1 MSVVANWLNP
11 VAAHTN
17 VGRSPRIGFTGAV
30 GSVLGNLAGRWRVG
44 ATRQLRD
51 LAQIP
56 RPRAGDVIS
65 GVSVAL
71 VLIPQS
77 LAYANLAGLPPVM
90 GLFASAFPLLIFAAF
105 ASSPFLQTGPVALT
119 SLLTAGALAGAGL
132 EPSTEAYIGA
142 AAILAIVVGV
152 TRAIIGI
159 TRLGGIVYLM
169 AEPVT
174 IGFTSGAGLV
184 IMASQLP
191 RALGA
196 ELPTDVGGWSNPI
209 ARAAWAISHPNSWT
223 VGALLISVITLGL
236 MLQGRKVHRLFPG
249 VLVAVLLALMFS
261 RAFDYGGTVIP
272 DIDAGLP
279 TWSLD
284 LPWSR
289 TGSLITGGLVIA
301 LVGFAEPASIARLF
315 ANEDQTRW
323 SSSREFFASGLAN
336 TVAGVTGA
344 YPVGGSFSRSSVNR
358 FAGAETRFSGAIT
371 GLVVIAF
378 LPFAGL
384 LDGLPDAVLGA
395 IVVGAVMTLIK
406 PKRLYRLWR
415 RSPWQAGLAWI
426 TFGATLLTPP
436 NVQYAVLLGV
446 AATVILHFIR
456 PFRLDVERT
465 AEGELH
471 IRPRGLL
478 WIATN
483 RKFKAALRELIAH
496 DSGTGPVVVSLDR
509 STAIDS
515 AIADSVAAG
524 QVAAKRAG
532 RPFHV
537 TNPPEGAVP
546 ILENFDLTIV

>member
-1 MSVVANWLNP
+1 MNAGSL
-11 VAAHTN
+11 
-17 VGRSPRIGFTGAV
+17 PRIRFTGAV
-30 GSVLGNLAGRWRVG
+30 GSVVGNYADRWRVG
-44 ATRQLRD
+44 ASRQFRD
-51 LAQIP
+51 IAQVP
-56 RPRAGDVIS
+56 RPSAGDVIG

-71 VLIPQS
+71 ILIPQS

-90 GLFASAFPLLIFAAF
+90 GLFASAFPLLIFAVF
-105 ASSPFLQTGPVALT
+105 ASSPYLQTGPVALT

-132 EPSTEAYIGA
+132 EPNTEAYIGA
-142 AAILAIVVGV
+142 AAVLAIVVGA

-159 TRLGGIVYLM
+159 ARLGGIVYLM

-184 IMASQLP
+184 IMSSQLP
-191 RALGA
+191 KALGA
-196 ELPTDVGGWSNPI
+196 ELPSDVADWSNPI
-209 ARAAWAISHPNSWT
+209 TRAAWAVSHPSSWT
-223 VGALLISVITLGL
+223 LGALLISAITLTL
-236 MLQGRKVHRLFPG
+236 MLQGRKLHRLFPG
-249 VLVAVLLALMFS
+249 VLAAVLLALLFS
-261 RAFDYGGTVIP
+261 RTFDYSGAVIP
-272 DIDAGLP
+272 DIEAGLP

-301 LVGFAEPASIARLF
+301 LVGFAEPASIARVF

-336 TVAGVTGA
+336 TVSGVTGG

-358 FAGAETRFSGAIT
+358 FAGAESRFSGAIT
-371 GLVVIAF
+371 GLVVLAF
-378 LPFAGL
+378 LPFAGV

-395 IVVGAVMTLIK
+395 IVVGAVTTLIK
-406 PKRLYRLWR
+406 PTRLLRLWR
-415 RSPWQAGLAWI
+415 RSPWQAGLAWL

-446 AATVILHFIR
+446 VATAVLHLVR
-456 PFRLDVERT
+456 PFHLDVERT
-465 AEGELH
+465 PEGELH

-483 RKFKAALRELIAH
+483 RRFKAELCEVIED

-524 QVAAKRAG
+524 QAAASRAG
-532 RPFHV
+532 RPYLV
-537 TNPPEGAVP
+537 TNPPEGSVP